1 METCGQY
8 VKITNLKARNNAMSN
23 SMPVLTV
30 DVNMHN
36 HDSHAGVI
44 ITRDGLVVTIR
55 TIAQNAPL
63 VDLMMLVN
71 GYRCVN
77 ERVKYRIHR
86 NKC

>member
-1 METCGQY
+1 
-8 VKITNLKARNNAMSN
+8 
-23 SMPVLTV
+23 MPVLSSLLTV
-30 DVNMHN
+30 DVTMHN

-55 TIAQNAPL
+55 TINQDAPL